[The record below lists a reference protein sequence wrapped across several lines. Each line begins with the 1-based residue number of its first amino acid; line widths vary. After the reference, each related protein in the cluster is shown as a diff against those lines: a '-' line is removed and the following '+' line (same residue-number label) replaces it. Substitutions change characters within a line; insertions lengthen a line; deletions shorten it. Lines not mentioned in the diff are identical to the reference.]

1 MRAYI
6 CKAFGPLD
14 NHGSGQLPD
23 PLPADNE
30 VIIDVAAAGVNYYDT
45 LIVQGKYQIRPAFP
59 FSPGGEFAGTIRAI
73 GADVKGFAIGQRVLA
88 DRKSVV

>member
-6 CKAFGPLD
+6 CNAFGPLD
-14 NHGSGQLPD
+14 NHGPGQLPD

-59 FSPGGEFAGTIRAI
+59 FSPGGEFAGTIRAM
-73 GADVKGFAIGQRVLA
+73 GA
-88 DRKSVV
+88 